1 MRCMEMELSGCVGG
15 DIRKMTA
22 QLMVW
27 SGAALMDYGGKSG
40 KGEKGERK
48 AWGGRRVGA
57 EGGRQRNLETLLV
70 VDFFRYVSD

>member
-1 MRCMEMELSGCVGG
+1 MCMRCMEMVLSGCVGW

-40 KGEKGERK
+40 GGEKGERK
-48 AWGGRRVGA
+48 ACGEGWEEKEADGLEQRRVDKGA
-57 EGGRQRNLETLLV
+57 
-70 VDFFRYVSD
+70 

>member
-1 MRCMEMELSGCVGG
+1 MRCMEMELSDYVGG

-40 KGEKGERK
+40 RGEKGERK
-48 AWGGRRVGA
+48 ACGGSRGIR
-57 EGGRQRNLETLLV
+57 
-70 VDFFRYVSD
+70 

>member
-1 MRCMEMELSGCVGG
+1 MATDFIFILCEEKSWMCMRCMEMELSDYVGG

-40 KGEKGERK
+40 RGEKGERK
-48 AWGGRRVGA
+48 ACGGSRGIR
-57 EGGRQRNLETLLV
+57 
-70 VDFFRYVSD
+70 